1 MIYWFVTNCV
11 SLTKFF
17 LIIFSRWLCMKFHFI
32 YSMIYDC
39 YPGLESLTR
48 QFVATGHNNSDSFY
62 QKLCKSFLISWQTAV
77 ISKYPVLGNPINL
90 TKTDNW
96 TNKSEPLLKWTLLLA
111 RKGTLPFTDCVTFL
125 SLSQNISVRYLLF
138 VNCNR
143 RKFPWSRKWFIEPV
157 FKISVIVA
165 WNWDLFQDLFD

>member
-96 TNKSEPLLKWTLLLA
+96 TNKSEVVIMVSGA
-111 RKGTLPFTDCVTFL
+111 RKEHFHFLIVSLL
-125 SLSQNISVRYLLF
+125 SLQENIFFLKHS
-138 VNCNR
+138 
-143 RKFPWSRKWFIEPV
+143 
-157 FKISVIVA
+157 
-165 WNWDLFQDLFD
+165 